1 VLIVITLFLLSSSH
15 SSGAELFSVFSF
27 KRRVLVLLSGN
38 AAGQAIT
45 VAISPLL
52 TRLYSPEAFGQ
63 FGIFLSIVA
72 ILSVFAT
79 LRFERG
85 IVVAG
90 STREQRSLFLLVV
103 GIAVVTGIIITMFA
117 LLIPME
123 WLLPDS
129 SAHLVVLRE
138 WGWIIGL
145 AVTFTGW
152 EIALRHIALKRGY
165 FGVMAVSRVGHACV
179 QGGGQAVMGGI
190 GWSAGLTLGAVFSLV
205 FRICWLACAL
215 SKDMKAVCRRSLV
228 DVGGAWRRNKDFP
241 RYMVAASLCTA
252 FISQGLMVL
261 GGVLASAAVVGQLY
275 LAHRMLVLPM
285 SLLTRSVT
293 DVNFKELS
301 ETNVSQIRC
310 VYLSRA
316 KRLIIWGTGP
326 FLAAFI
332 LSPFVYPLVF
342 GDEWQASGR
351 FAQLLIP
358 GLWVQFAISPF
369 GPTFWVLKRHR
380 LFLGLSVIR
389 MILLFAGMGAGFIL
403 FGAEGIAAGFSLGV
417 AIGYAL
423 QHKLLLLALR

>member
-1 VLIVITLFLLSSSH
+1 MST
-15 SSGAELFSVFSF
+15 F
-27 KRRVLVLLSGN
+27 KRRVWALLSGN
-38 AAGQAIT
+38 AIGQAIT

-90 STREQRSLFLLVV
+90 SVREQRSLFLLVA
-103 GIAVVTGIIITMFA
+103 GIAVMTGGA
-117 LLIPME
+117 LTLLSMLIPRE
-123 WLLPDS
+123 SLPPDA

-145 AVTFTGW
+145 AVTLTGW

-165 FGVMAVSRVGHACV
+165 FGVMALSRVGHSCV
-179 QGGGQAVMGGI
+179 QGGGQVAMGGL
-190 GWSAGLTLGAVFSLV
+190 GWSAGLTLGAVISLA
-205 FRICWLACAL
+205 FRICWLAWAL
-215 SKDMKAVCRRSLV
+215 AKDLRFIFRRSLV
-228 DVGGAWRRNKDFP
+228 DIRGAWRRNKDFP
-241 RYMVAASLCTA
+241 RYMVAASLCTS
-252 FISQGLMVL
+252 FISQGLMVM
-261 GGVLASAAVVGQLY
+261 GGALASAAVVGQLY

-301 ETNVSQIRC
+301 EIDVNKIRR

-316 KRLIIWGTGP
+316 KRLILWGTGP

-332 LSPFVYPLVF
+332 LSPFVYPLIF
-342 GDEWQASGR
+342 GDEWQAAGR

-369 GPTFWVLKRHR
+369 GPTFWVLKRNR
-380 LFLGLSVIR
+380 LFLGLSIIR
-389 MILLFAGMGAGFIL
+389 MILLFTGMGSGFML
-403 FGAEGIAAGFSLGV
+403 FSAEGIAAGFSLGV
-417 AIGYAL
+417 TIGYAL
-423 QHKLLLLALR
+423 QHKLLLRALQ